1 MNGGQQWS
9 DYGQPSQ
16 GNLNFVSTSFDP
28 GRAQQSQQASYSSY
42 APNQAGS
49 SFDDEPPLLEEL
61 GIDITSIFKKTGAVF
76 SFGSTADGAY
86 DSDLSGP
93 IVFIFGL
100 GFSHML
106 VGSSLFSLPPS
117 PPKSDLGA
125 APDPPSPLAP
135 PPSPSLQGRQSP
147 VRAHHR
153 VDHHLLPRNVLAGE
167 LAGRARRR
175 HRDVRLLQH
184 FGLLPRAPN
193 FLGSLQPRRG
203 KVGRSFDSRGLLH
216 PLEHAGGFEVCR
228 GALES
233 EAHTRGGAKV
243 SLGLPMAPHLQHV
256 RSAFRLLTQWEGVN
270 PGSRGENTK

>member
-106 VGSSLFSLPPS
+106 AGKVLFGLIIGWTIISSLGMSWLVNLLVGPGGDIGMYACCS
-117 PPKSDLGA
+117 ILGYCLV
-125 APDPPSPLAP
+125 PQIFLA
-135 PPSPSLQGRQSP
+135 LFNL
-147 VRAHHR
+147 V
-153 VDHHLLPRNVLAGE
+153 
-167 LAGRARRR
+167 
-175 HRDVRLLQH
+175 
-184 FGLLPRAPN
+184 
-193 FLGSLQPRRG
+193 
-203 KVGRSFDSRGLLH
+203 VGRSVALSILAVFCILWSTRVASRFVVVRLKAKHIPVEEQRSLLAY
-216 PLEHAGGFEVCR
+216 PWLLIFSMF
-228 GALES
+228 AL
-233 EAHTRGGAKV
+233 
-243 SLGLPMAPHLQHV
+243 L
-256 RSAFRLLTQWEGVN
+256 SAY
-270 PGSRGENTK
+270 

>member
-125 APDPPSPLAP
+125 APDPPSFSA
-135 PPSPSLQGRQSP
+135 
-147 VRAHHR
+147 
-153 VDHHLLPRNVLAGE
+153 
-167 LAGRARRR
+167 
-175 HRDVRLLQH
+175 
-184 FGLLPRAPN
+184 
-193 FLGSLQPRRG
+193 GSLATSSAARPPGRPRRSATSRT
-203 KVGRSFDSRGLLH
+203 RSSVSSFLCS
-216 PLEHAGGFEVCR
+216 
-228 GALES
+228 
-233 EAHTRGGAKV
+233 TRW
-243 SLGLPMAPHLQHV
+243 
-256 RSAFRLLTQWEGVN
+256 T
-270 PGSRGENTK
+270 

>member
-1 MNGGQQWS
+1 MSRMLKLGGRVLVR
-9 DYGQPSQ
+9 DYAAGDLAHLRHRPATRIHSS
-16 GNLNFVSTSFDP
+16 LYCR
-28 GRAQQSQQASYSSY
+28 GRTLSL
-42 APNQAGS
+42 
-49 SFDDEPPLLEEL
+49 PLLP
-61 GIDITSIFKKTGAVF
+61 F
-76 SFGSTADGAY
+76 
-86 DSDLSGP
+86 
-93 IVFIFGL
+93 
-100 GFSHML
+100 
-106 VGSSLFSLPPS
+106 PS
-117 PPKSDLGA
+117 RS
-125 APDPPSPLAP
+125 P

-193 FLGSLQPRRG
+193 FLGSLQPGRG

-243 SLGLPMAPHLQHV
+243 SPGLPMAPHLQHV
-256 RSAFRLLTQWEGVN
+256 RSAFRILTQWEGVN
-270 PGSRGENTK
+270 PGSSGENTK